1 MNREE
6 MIELLKKHKEREASL
21 KLKYKERGDLLI
33 KKHNIEKHTEIETKI
48 TSSMEINA
56 DIRSKNKKSDKVGE
70 AVINS
75 IQKSEA
81 KIKEIENKIEEIEIE
96 MLESLIQEV
105 KIRLEALS
113 SKERELLTAYYI
125 DAKTYDEIGNILYFE
140 LYKQTRS
147 GESIKKIVEKALEKM
162 IKL

>member
-1 MNREE
+1 

-81 KIKEIENKIEEIEIE
+81 KIKEIENKIEEIEQEIE